1 MNIPNLKYYKNK
13 IRKINLT
20 ESRNTPQKN
29 PNFSYSNPLT
39 VKQSKSK
46 YRNKKVLNDYAT
58 SYLSFNN
65 IKDKTQ
71 KYIFINHKVSPLI
84 ASLIYEKAI
93 NKLFGFIKKTLPK
106 NIFIELKKK
115 YIQFVTHELHVNK
128 ESILSKKTEND
139 LSEINIKLFL
149 SQNNSNYL
157 NYTRFMDNYK
167 YKLNSSSTSFMLN
180 KIKLKPG
187 KVSSFNSFNKEKK
200 TNIKSL
206 INSSKILVRPKN
218 KMENVCN
225 TEYNKIIDKKK
236 SKTKKPSLQDISKF
250 KPKTIQRNG
259 ITNNINNIYITN
271 PLVFPTKE
279 IKKKFEIKEKIRN
292 KENNTG
298 KIFIKLPINKTNK
311 LGKEREMN
319 DIKEGQKRKNK
330 EITEMKDNEKYS
342 INQLNIIKDN
352 LEDNL
357 KNMFNFSYGNFLN
370 NEKDSDS
377 SKSFHDIYKFSNY
390 DENNFKQV

>member
-1 MNIPNLKYYKNK
+1 MK
-13 IRKINLT
+13 
-20 ESRNTPQKN
+20 
-29 PNFSYSNPLT
+29 
-39 VKQSKSK
+39 
-46 YRNKKVLNDYAT
+46 
-58 SYLSFNN
+58 
-65 IKDKTQ
+65 
-71 KYIFINHKVSPLI
+71 
-84 ASLIYEKAI
+84 
-93 NKLFGFIKKTLPK
+93 
-106 NIFIELKKK
+106 
-115 YIQFVTHELHVNK
+115 
-128 ESILSKKTEND
+128 
-139 LSEINIKLFL
+139 
-149 SQNNSNYL
+149 
-157 NYTRFMDNYK
+157 
-167 YKLNSSSTSFMLN
+167 
-180 KIKLKPG
+180 
-187 KVSSFNSFNKEKK
+187 
-200 TNIKSL
+200 
-206 INSSKILVRPKN
+206 
-218 KMENVCN
+218 NVCN
-225 TEYNKIIDKKK
+225 TEYNKIKKKKK

-292 KENNTG
+292 KENNIG

-330 EITEMKDNEKYS
+330 EIMEMKDNEKYS